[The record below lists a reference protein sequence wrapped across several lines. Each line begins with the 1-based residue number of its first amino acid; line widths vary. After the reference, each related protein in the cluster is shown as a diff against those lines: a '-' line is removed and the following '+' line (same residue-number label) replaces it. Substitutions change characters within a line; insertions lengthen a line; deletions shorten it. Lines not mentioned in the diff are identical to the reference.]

1 MAKHF
6 GNLLYLWHSHQVFPV
21 FEFLLNLY
29 RNPNL
34 SKSSLVPRW
43 LTKTAS
49 SRSRSSGKLKIFVR
63 ISRFQYFG
71 WPFHRLEEVHSGT
84 IYLMITNV
92 KWTTLFI
99 IILDRNRMVM
109 ISMPTNN
116 RRSLCNSFAQTFE
129 LIIFI
134 TLPPNFPT
142 CFWLIVDFVQ
152 ES

>member
-6 GNLLYLWHSHQVFPV
+6 GNLLYLWHVHQVFPV

-49 SRSRSSGKLKIFVR
+49 SRSRSSRKLKIFVR
-63 ISRFQYFG
+63 ILRFQYFG
-71 WPFHRLEEVHSGT
+71 WPFHWFQST
-84 IYLMITNV
+84 KWNYLTITNV
-92 KWTTLFI
+92 KQTTLFV
-99 IILDRNRMVM
+99 IILDRNKMVM
-109 ISMPTNN
+109 ISMPTKN
-116 RRSLCNSFAQTFE
+116 RRSICNSSGRTFE
-129 LIIFI
+129 FIIFM

-142 CFWLIVDFVQ
+142 CFWLMVDFVQ